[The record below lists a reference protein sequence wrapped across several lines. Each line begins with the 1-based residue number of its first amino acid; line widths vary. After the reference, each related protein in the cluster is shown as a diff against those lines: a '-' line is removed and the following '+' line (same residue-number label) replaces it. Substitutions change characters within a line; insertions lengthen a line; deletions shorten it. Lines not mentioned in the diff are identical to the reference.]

1 MFSRQREEEFL
12 AKVQAIQ
19 TSLNELETLVS
30 KVRLTEH
37 AEQRIA
43 DFIQTLR
50 AHLHSY
56 EANARKNLR

>member
-19 TSLNELETLVS
+19 HSLSELETMVS

-50 AHLHSY
+50 VQMRSY
-56 EANARKNLR
+56 EDNARRNLR